1 MPIIISTKE
10 VLRHIYSNSHGLPK
24 IKKGSFSKNSNFG
37 KMPIN
42 FNFSPNKPFSPDN
55 KSHQYRISNK
65 EEERHIMLSTGIQFS
80 GHQKK
85 MAKQFEEIKI

>member
-24 IKKGSFSKNSNFG
+24 IKKGAFCKNANFSKIPININFG
-37 KMPIN
+37 L
-42 FNFSPNKPFSPDN
+42 NKPFSPDN

-65 EEERHIMLSTGIQFS
+65 EKERHFMLSTGNQFS

-85 MAKQFEEIKI
+85 MINQFEEIKI